1 MNQWTQKILTST
13 LILAIAFPGNLW
25 AQNTVSASDQSA
37 QHQAN
42 VKLAMTPVQAG
53 FLGSGAL
60 SKIAEGDFA
69 IQFGLTTILTAA
81 VLSGLEISKGHQIS
95 AHMKAIIDQAKGS
108 VNDGFRGMQLSEYAI
123 MNSKERWRNYFH
135 QRYIGNLPE
144 QQKLTGIERI
154 LSELD
159 TVIQRPTL
167 DASKKLQFT
176 YIIPGS
182 SGATHAFT
190 EIEMN
195 NLAHLMQHDS
205 SPELLKRLVVLD
217 QFVKKLNTITVGGML
232 DIYGVDVIQE
242 KFLADIDLGE
252 NFFRDLYNLMAKN
265 QISPLTISRARHV
278 NLKALRHKIL
288 GNIDQLDYNA
298 NYFKSGD
305 FLFENGKMYRIVGAS
320 LAVGLILTLIFY
332 KGSDRRYGSLE
343 KYSLNFQDW
352 LATLQ
357 SDPET
362 YRSMMEEDTELAELG
377 AAVAK
382 GIQAEVRKADAQIK
396 RFDQYIA
403 NNRM

>member
-60 SKIAEGDFA
+60 SKMAEGDFA

-81 VLSGLEISKGHQIS
+81 VLSGLEIQKGYQIS
-95 AHMKAIIDQAKGS
+95 AHMKELIDQAKGY
-108 VNDGFRGMQLSEYAI
+108 VNDGFKLGLSEYAI
-123 MNSKERWRNYFH
+123 MNSKERWQHYFH
-135 QRYIGNLPE
+135 QRYAGVLPE
-144 QQKLTGIERI
+144 QQKLTGIERM

-167 DASKKLQFT
+167 NASKQLQFT

-182 SGATHAFT
+182 SGSTHAFT

-217 QFVKKLNTITVGGML
+217 QFVKKLNTSTVGRML

-242 KFLADIDLGE
+242 KFLADIDFGE

-382 GIQAEVRKADAQIK
+382 GVQTEVRKAEAKIK
-396 RFDQYIA
+396 SFDQYIA